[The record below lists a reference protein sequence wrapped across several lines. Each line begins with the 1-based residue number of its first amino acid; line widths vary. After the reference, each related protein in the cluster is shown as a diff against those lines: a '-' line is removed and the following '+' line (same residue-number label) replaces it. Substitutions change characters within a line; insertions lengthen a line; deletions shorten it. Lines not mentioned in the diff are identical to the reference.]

1 MSGDQ
6 DSGVLRAIT
15 DVRGTPEELAILLDI
30 VKGRGPQW
38 RELGAQGS
46 LPDGD
51 RDAIAQ
57 LRERLASLLA
67 QAQRE
72 MEQILLRADPR
83 QRPAPARPAPRP
95 VPAPALAEPRGSAAG
110 AYLATSGLR
119 RPEPAPGARADSEPG
134 PDRYAAAAK
143 VAVDGREAALGALAA
158 RIVEIQRGLGAL

>member
-46 LPDGD
+46 LTDGD

-72 MEQILLRADPR
+72 MEQILLRAEPR
-83 QRPAPARPAPRP
+83 QRPAPKTAQG
-95 VPAPALAEPRGSAAG
+95 PAPAPAVAEPRGSAAG

-119 RPEPAPGARADSEPG
+119 RPEPAPGALAVSEPG

-143 VAVDGREAALGALAA
+143 VAVDGREAALGALAE
-158 RIVEIQRGLGAL
+158 RIVEIQRGLSAL